1 MCFTNYFKESWKTM
15 HGENT
20 IIPCTKER
28 TEAYK
33 VTEFAKRL
41 SQKLHGSYFPRKTHG
56 CLCTFS
62 VYKLFGINY
71 FNLTFILRQ
80 L

>member
-1 MCFTNYFKESWKTM
+1 MGKT
-15 HGENT
+15 
-20 IIPCTKER
+20 PLYPVQKSAQKL
-28 TEAYK
+28 TE

-71 FNLTFILRQ
+71 FNLIFILRQ